1 MSAQIQ
7 LLWGDVLGL
16 VAADTADRLARYR
29 PDLARATGLLP
40 SRQLEPLNF
49 GFPDLFEGQLGTGLG
64 GTGADLAEEGPGVL
78 FLASLGANVT
88 VGDMPFSFLDFTGAG
103 SSNGEVLIYD
113 GAGGAAFGAID
124 LSNTDWR
131 TGVLPASAG
140 GTGVNNSTRTLTI
153 ATNAGTLAFAAA
165 NKVLT
170 IPDTGTAALLG
181 LAQTFSAVNTFSN
194 NIRIQGVD
202 VGLSPS
208 SDFIIRHGTS
218 STGTILRISPN
229 GNSLVNP
236 ASFQMYNTDWTADQT
251 NFELFTCGW
260 NNNNVSFLSQKGGT
274 GTLRD
279 ILFSI
284 VGGPALRL
292 TAAGNFGI
300 FGTSFGASSV
310 GVVAIANRTTAPTG
324 NPAGGGVLYAESG
337 ALKWRGSGGTVTTI
351 ANA

>member
-1 MSAQIQ
+1 
-7 LLWGDVLGL
+7 
-16 VAADTADRLARYR
+16 
-29 PDLARATGLLP
+29 
-40 SRQLEPLNF
+40 
-49 GFPDLFEGQLGTGLG
+49 
-64 GTGADLAEEGPGVL
+64 
-78 FLASLGANVT
+78 
-88 VGDMPFSFLDFTGAG
+88 
-103 SSNGEVLIYD
+103 
-113 GAGGAAFGAID
+113 
-124 LSNTDWR
+124 
-131 TGVLPASAG
+131 
-140 GTGVNNSTRTLTI
+140 
-153 ATNAGTLAFAAA
+153 
-165 NKVLT
+165 
-170 IPDTGTAALLG
+170 
-181 LAQTFSAVNTFSN
+181 
-194 NIRIQGVD
+194 
-202 VGLSPS
+202 
-208 SDFIIRHGTS
+208 
-218 STGTILRISPN
+218 
-229 GNSLVNP
+229 
-236 ASFQMYNTDWTADQT
+236 MYNTDWTADQT